1 MMAINFLETK
11 ELIIAAIK
19 RVNNQ
24 KPKDFDDAM
33 LKLGDELVMIEDIT
47 ITNFSIDVMA
57 IKVHN
62 EVIAYVG
69 GLIITGHDYYT
80 LFDDE
85 NELMFREDAEV
96 FNEIKPENF
105 YVEKAEE
112 CRCICHTK
120 PSKIKHILPCCY
132 TCEYCGKQIN
142 SFYFKSHKIH
152 CPSKPKPNSK
162 KARK

>member
-1 MMAINFLETK
+1 MAINFLETK

-85 NELMFREDAEV
+85 NELMFREDAE
-96 FNEIKPENF
+96 
-105 YVEKAEE
+105 
-112 CRCICHTK
+112 
-120 PSKIKHILPCCY
+120 
-132 TCEYCGKQIN
+132 
-142 SFYFKSHKIH
+142 
-152 CPSKPKPNSK
+152 
-162 KARK
+162 

>member
-1 MMAINFLETK
+1 MAINFLETK

-33 LKLGDELVMIEDIT
+33 LKLSDELVMIEDIT

-62 EVIAYVG
+62 EDIAYVG
-69 GLIITGHDYYT
+69 GLIITGQDYYT

-85 NELMFREDAEV
+85 SELMFREDAEV
-96 FNEIKPENF
+96 FRKIMPENF
-105 YVEKAEE
+105 YEDQLELCKCE
-112 CRCICHTK
+112 CHTK
-120 PSKIKHILPCCY
+120 PGIKHVIPCCI
-132 TCEYCGKQIN
+132 TCEYCGKHIRYYYKHHTLN
-142 SFYFKSHKIH
+142 
-152 CPSKPKPNSK
+152 CPSNPKNKTKEEKS
-162 KARK
+162 